1 MLVTAAVSS
10 NVTDGLYIVA
20 FSLFIYGMSGL
31 TGPRTA
37 VRGNLIAATG
47 MAVAIISTLI
57 QPHVFDGSST
67 PWLIALGLVL
77 GTAVGI
83 PAARRVHMTAMP
95 QMVALFNGVGGGA
108 VAIIAW
114 VEYRHHFLTGGSN
127 WALKSEIPLAAG
139 RDHRLDLLLGLQY
152 RLREAA
158 GHPAR
163 PAHQAAGA
171 VDHQPAHAGGG
182 GGQCSRAVRR
192 DPLPGAAHPG
202 RHECAGEHQA
212 HALANRAPAGRQ

>member
-1 MLVTAAVSS
+1 MFALAAVSS

-47 MAVAIISTLI
+47 MAVAIVSTLI

-83 PAARRVHMTAMP
+83 PAARRVRMTAMP

-114 VEYRHHFLTGGSN
+114 VEYRHHFLSGGGN
-127 WALKSEIPLAAG
+127 WALKSEIPSLLAAIIGSISFWGSNIAFGKLQAILPGRPIRLPGQVIFNVALFVVAITSAIVLAAG
-139 RDHRLDLLLGLQY
+139 THSQGLFI
-152 RLREAA
+152 L
-158 GHPAR
+158 
-163 PAHQAAGA
+163 
-171 VDHQPAHAGGG
+171 
-182 GGQCSRAVRR
+182 
-192 DPLPGAAHPG
+192 
-202 RHECAGEHQA
+202 
-212 HALANRAPAGRQ
+212 